1 LTRAPTVREYGPVTR
16 GSRALG
22 VLAVIAVVVAGIG
35 AQTASAAP
43 PSGKKITRTV
53 RALMDKY
60 PLRSTLFGVWI
71 NGRRLASGA
80 LGESQPGVPA
90 TRADHFRIGNV
101 TESFTATLLLR
112 LVDQGRVR
120 LEDPLSR
127 WFPRLPG
134 AGQVTLGM
142 LARSVSGYSDYVT
155 TPRFERAF
163 DANPFRSWRP
173 SEIIRIAFTRPPL
186 FAPGTSWAFSDTNFV
201 LLGEVLRRVGGM
213 RVERLLRRQIL
224 SRLGLRETEMRSD
237 SNIPAPVMHA
247 YTEERGRYE
256 DSTHWSSS
264 WDPYTGNMIST
275 LGDLGRWARAL
286 GSGSLLSPQSH
297 ALQIGPQNV
306 GLGVLTASMYYA
318 MGIGVTN
325 GWVVANPQLTGYN
338 GAVSYLPSKRT
349 AVVVFTTQGPKGK
362 PSVAYASAIFNRLG
376 ALLAPEQPPTLQVC
390 PRPPC

>member
-1 LTRAPTVREYGPVTR
+1 
-16 GSRALG
+16 

-53 RALMDKY
+53 RALMERY

-71 NGRRLASGA
+71 NGRRVAIGA

-90 TRADHFRIGNV
+90 TKADHFRIGNT
-101 TESFTATLLLR
+101 TESFTTTLLLR

-127 WFPRLPG
+127 WFPNLPN
-134 AGQVTLGM
+134 AGQVTVGM

-163 DANPFRSWRP
+163 NANPFRSWRP
-173 SEIIRIAFTRPPL
+173 SELIRIAFTRPPL

-213 RVERLLRRQIL
+213 PVERLLRRQIL
-224 SRLGLRETEMRSD
+224 SRLGLRETAMRSD

-256 DSTHWSSS
+256 DSTH
-264 WDPYTGNMIST
+264 
-275 LGDLGRWARAL
+275 
-286 GSGSLLSPQSH
+286 
-297 ALQIGPQNV
+297 
-306 GLGVLTASMYYA
+306 
-318 MGIGVTN
+318 
-325 GWVVANPQLTGYN
+325 
-338 GAVSYLPSKRT
+338 
-349 AVVVFTTQGPKGK
+349 
-362 PSVAYASAIFNRLG
+362 
-376 ALLAPEQPPTLQVC
+376 
-390 PRPPC
+390 

>member
-1 LTRAPTVREYGPVTR
+1 
-16 GSRALG
+16 
-22 VLAVIAVVVAGIG
+22 VLAVVAVVVAAAG
-35 AQTASAAP
+35 AQAASAAP

-53 RALMDKY
+53 RALMDRY
-60 PLRSTLFGVWI
+60 PLRSTLFGVWVD
-71 NGRRLASGA
+71 GRRLAGGA
-80 LGESQPGVPA
+80 LGESQPGVRA
-90 TRADHFRIGNV
+90 TTRDHFRIGNV

-112 LVDQGRVR
+112 LVDQGRMR

-127 WFPRLPG
+127 WFPSLPN
-134 AGQVTLGM
+134 AGQVTVGM

-163 DANPFRSWRP
+163 NANPFRSWRP
-173 SEIIRIAFTRPPL
+173 SELIRIAFTRPPL

-213 RVERLLRRQIL
+213 PVERLLRRQIL
-224 SRLGLRETEMRSD
+224 SRLGLRQTEMRFDSD
-237 SNIPAPVMHA
+237 IAVPVMHG
-247 YTEERGRYE
+247 YSKDRGRYE
-256 DSTHWSSS
+256 DSTYWSSS

-306 GLGVLTASMYYA
+306 GLGPLTASMYYA
-318 MGIGVTN
+318 MGVGVVN

-338 GAVSYLPSKRT
+338 GIVSYLPAKRT
-349 AVVVFTTQGPKGK
+349 AVVVFVTQGPKGK
-362 PSVAYASAIFNRLG
+362 PSVAYASAIYNRLG
-376 ALLAPEQPPTLQVC
+376 ALLAPEQPPNVPAC

>member
-1 LTRAPTVREYGPVTR
+1 LTRAPAVREYGPVTR

-22 VLAVIAVVVAGIG
+22 LLALVAVVVALAG

-53 RALMDKY
+53 RSLMERY

-80 LGESQPGVPA
+80 LGESQPGVRA
-90 TRADHFRIGNV
+90 TTRDHFRIGNV
-101 TESFTATLLLR
+101 TESFTTTLLLR
-112 LVDQGRVR
+112 LLDQGRVR

-127 WFPRLPG
+127 WFPNLPN
-134 AGQVTLGM
+134 AGQVTVGM

-163 DANPFRSWRP
+163 AANPFRTWRP
-173 SEIIRIAFTRPPL
+173 SELIRIAFSRPPL
-186 FAPGTSWAFSDTNFV
+186 FAPATSWAFSDTNFV

-213 RVERLLRRQIL
+213 PVERLLRRQIL
-224 SRLGLRETEMRSD
+224 SRLGLRQTAMRFDSD
-237 SNIPAPVMHA
+237 IPAPVMHG
-247 YTEERGRYE
+247 YSKDRGRYE

-275 LGDLGRWARAL
+275 LNDMGRWTRAL
-286 GSGSLLSPQSH
+286 GTGSLLSPQSH

-306 GLGVLTASMYYA
+306 GLGPLTASMYYA
-318 MGIGVTN
+318 MGFGVIN
-325 GWVVANPQLTGYN
+325 GWIAANPQLTGYN
-338 GAVSYLPSKRT
+338 GVVSYLPAKRT
-349 AVVVFTTQGPKGK
+349 AVVVFVTQGPKGK
-362 PSVAYASAIFNRLG
+362 PSVAYASAIYNRLG
-376 ALLAPEQPPTLQVC
+376 ALLAPEQRPNLPVC

>member
-1 LTRAPTVREYGPVTR
+1 MGPVTR

-43 PSGKKITRTV
+43 PSGKKIERTV
-53 RALMDKY
+53 RALMDRY
-60 PLRSTLFGVWI
+60 PLRSTLFGVWVD
-71 NGRRLASGA
+71 GRRLASGA

-90 TRADHFRIGNV
+90 TTRDHFRIGNV
-101 TESFTATLLLR
+101 TESFTTTLLLR

-120 LEDPLSR
+120 LEDPLST
-127 WFPRLPG
+127 WFPSLPN

-163 DANPFRSWRP
+163 NANPFRTWRP
-173 SEIIRIAFTRPPL
+173 SELIRIAFTRPPL

-213 RVERLLRRQIL
+213 PVERLLRRQIL
-224 SRLGLRETEMRSD
+224 SRLGLRETEMRLDSD
-237 SNIPAPVMHA
+237 IPPPVMHA
-247 YTEERGRYE
+247 YSKDRGRYE
-256 DSTHWSSS
+256 DSTNWSSS

-286 GSGSLLSPQSH
+286 GTGSLLSPQSH

-306 GLGVLTASMYYA
+306 GLGPLTASMYYA

-349 AVVVFTTQGPKGK
+349 AVVVYVTQGPKGK
-362 PSVAYASAIFNRLG
+362 PSVAYASAIYNRLG
-376 ALLAPEQPPTLQVC
+376 ALLAPEQRPSLPVC